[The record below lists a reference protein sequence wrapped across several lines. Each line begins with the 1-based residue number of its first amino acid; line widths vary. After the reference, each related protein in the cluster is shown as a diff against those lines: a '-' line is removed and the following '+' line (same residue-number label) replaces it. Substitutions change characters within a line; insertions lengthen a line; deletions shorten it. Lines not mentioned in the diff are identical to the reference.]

1 MLHVNEN
8 YSKIKPTYLFAEIAH
23 RVAAHQQAHPD
34 AKIIRLGI
42 GDVTEPLCPAV
53 IEAMHKAV
61 DDEAGKGEKFY
72 GYGPEQGYAFLR
84 DKIAAVDFQ
93 ERGIDIKADEILV
106 SDGAKCDC
114 GNIQELFAGDV
125 RIAVG
130 DPVYPVYVDTNV
142 MAGRHDIT
150 LLPCTAAN
158 GFVPGPEALITDAT
172 DGGSGAPEPRPA
184 EVDIVYLCY
193 PNNPTGAVA
202 TKAQLQKWVDWAN
215 ANRKLILFDAAYEAF
230 IRTPGIPH
238 SIYECEG
245 ARKCAIE
252 FRSFSKTAGFTGIRC
267 GYTVVPSDVVAYDA
281 AGNAVPLKPMWTRR
295 QTTKFNG
302 ASYITQR
309 GAEAVYSPE
318 GRAQTKATIDFYLE
332 NGRLMKEALIAAG
345 YEVTGGGD
353 SPYLWVNVKG
363 DSWAFF
369 DRLLKEANVVTTPG
383 AGFGKAGE
391 GYIRI
396 SSFNSRANVLEAI
409 ERLKTVLAR

>member
-8 YSKIKPTYLFAEIAH
+8 YSKIKASYLFTEIAH
-23 RVAAHQQAHPD
+23 RVSAHQAANPD

-42 GDVTEPLCPAV
+42 GDVTEPLAPAV

-61 DDEAGKGEKFY
+61 DDVASRSTFY

-84 DKIAAVDFQ
+84 DKVAAIDFA
-93 ERGIDIKADEILV
+93 ERGVDIASDEIFI

-114 GNIQELFAGDV
+114 GNIQELFGNDV
-125 RIAVG
+125 KIAVG

-142 MAGRHDIT
+142 MAGRTGANENGRYANLTYLTCD
-150 LLPCTAAN
+150 ASN
-158 GFVPGPEALITDAT
+158 GFVPSPESAN
-172 DGGSGAPEPRPA
+172 GC
-184 EVDIVYLCY
+184 DIVYLCY

-202 TKAQLQKWVDWAN
+202 TKEQLQAWVDWAN
-215 ANRKLILFDAAYEAF
+215 ANKALILFDAAYEAF
-230 IRTPGIPH
+230 IRTPSIPH

-245 ARKCAIE
+245 AKKCAIE

-267 GYTVVPSDVVAYDA
+267 GYTVVPKGLVAYA
-281 AGNAVPLKPMWTRR
+281 ADGTPVELRAMWMRR

-318 GRAQTKATIDFYLE
+318 GREQCRKIIDFYLE
-332 NGRLMKEALIAAG
+332 NGRLMKEAIESLG
-345 YEVTGGGD
+345 YSVTGGGD
-353 SPYLWVNVKG
+353 SPYLWVDAKG
-363 DSWAFF
+363 GSWDIF
-369 DRLLKEANVVTTPG
+369 DKLLKEANIVTTPG
-383 AGFGKAGE
+383 AGFGAAGE

-396 SSFNSRANVLEAI
+396 SSFNSRENVLEAI
-409 ERLKTVLAR
+409 ERLKGVL

>member
-8 YSKIKPTYLFAEIAH
+8 YSKIQASYLFTEIAH
-23 RVAAHQQAHPD
+23 RVSAHQQANPD

-42 GDVTEPLCPAV
+42 GDVTEPLAPAV
-53 IEAMHKAV
+53 VEAMHKAV
-61 DDEAGKGEKFY
+61 DDEAGRKDFH

-84 DKIAAVDFQ
+84 EKVAKVDFQ
-93 ERGIDIKADEILV
+93 DRGIDIAADEIFI

-114 GNIQELFAGDV
+114 GNIQELFGADV

-142 MAGRHDIT
+142 MAGRTGRSENGRYPGLTYLTCD
-150 LLPCTAAN
+150 ASN
-158 GFVPGPEALITDAT
+158 GFVPGPESAAGCD
-172 DGGSGAPEPRPA
+172 
-184 EVDIVYLCY
+184 VVYLCY

-202 TKAQLQKWVDWAN
+202 TKDQLQKWVDWAN
-215 ANRKLILFDAAYEAF
+215 ANKALILFDAAYEAF

-238 SIYECEG
+238 SIFECAG
-245 ARKCAIE
+245 AKTCAIE
-252 FRSFSKTAGFTGIRC
+252 FRSYSKTAGFTGIRC
-267 GYTVVPSDVVAYDA
+267 GYTVVPKGLVAYA
-281 AGNAVPLKPMWTRR
+281 ADGTPVELRPMWTRR

-309 GAEAVYSPE
+309 GAEAIYSPE
-318 GRAQTKATIDFYLE
+318 GQAQCKATIDFYLG
-332 NGRLMKEALIAAG
+332 NAKLIREALAAAG
-345 YEVTGGGD
+345 YTVTGGVD
-353 SPYLWVNVKG
+353 SPYIWVDVKG

-396 SSFNSRANVLEAI
+396 SAFNSRENVLEAI
-409 ERLKTVLAR
+409 ERLKKVL

>member
-8 YSKIKPTYLFAEIAH
+8 YSKIKASYLFTEIAH
-23 RVAAHQQAHPD
+23 RVSAHQAANPD

-42 GDVTEPLCPAV
+42 GDVTEPLAPAV

-61 DDEAGKGEKFY
+61 DDVAGRSTFY

-84 DKIAAVDFQ
+84 EKVAAVDFA
-93 ERGIDIKADEILV
+93 ERGVDIAADEIFI

-114 GNIQELFAGDV
+114 GNIQELFGDDV
-125 RIAVG
+125 KIAVG

-142 MAGRHDIT
+142 MAGRTGLNENGRYANLTYLTCD
-150 LLPCTAAN
+150 ASN
-158 GFVPGPEALITDAT
+158 GFVPSPESAA
-172 DGGSGAPEPRPA
+172 GC
-184 EVDIVYLCY
+184 DIVYLCY

-202 TKAQLQKWVDWAN
+202 TKEQLQAWVDWAN
-215 ANRKLILFDAAYEAF
+215 ANKALILFDAAYEAF

-252 FRSFSKTAGFTGIRC
+252 FRSYSKTAGFTGIRC
-267 GYTVVPSDVVAYDA
+267 GYTVVPRDLVAYA
-281 AGNAVPLKPMWTRR
+281 ADGTPVELRPMWMRR

-318 GRAQTKATIDFYLE
+318 GREQCGRIIDFYLE
-332 NGRLMKEALIAAG
+332 NGRLMKEAIESLG
-345 YEVTGGGD
+345 YKVTGGGD
-353 SPYLWVNVKG
+353 SPYLWVDAKG
-363 DSWAFF
+363 GSWEIF
-369 DRLLKEANVVTTPG
+369 DRLLKEAAVVTTPG
-383 AGFGKAGE
+383 AGFGAAGE

-396 SSFNSRANVLEAI
+396 SSFNSRENVLEAI
-409 ERLKTVLAR
+409 ERLKGVL

>member
-8 YSKIKPTYLFAEIAH
+8 YSKIKASYLFTEIAH
-23 RVAAHQQAHPD
+23 RVSAHQAANPD

-42 GDVTEPLCPAV
+42 GDVTEPLAPAV

-61 DDEAGKGEKFY
+61 DDVADRSSFY

-84 DKIAAVDFQ
+84 DKVAAVDFA
-93 ERGIDIKADEILV
+93 ERGVDIASDEIFI

-114 GNIQELFAGDV
+114 GNIQELFGDDV
-125 RIAVG
+125 KIAVG

-142 MAGRHDIT
+142 MAGRT
-150 LLPCTAAN
+150 GANENGRYANLTYLTCNASN
-158 GFVPGPEALITDAT
+158 GFVPSPESAN
-172 DGGSGAPEPRPA
+172 GC
-184 EVDIVYLCY
+184 DIVYLCY

-202 TKAQLQKWVDWAN
+202 TKEQLQAWVDWAN
-215 ANRKLILFDAAYEAF
+215 ANKALILFDAAYEAF

-252 FRSFSKTAGFTGIRC
+252 FRSYSKTAGFTGIRC
-267 GYTVVPSDVVAYDA
+267 GYTVVPKGLVAYA
-281 AGNAVPLKPMWTRR
+281 ADGTPVELRAMWMRR

-318 GRAQTKATIDFYLE
+318 GREQCRKIIDFYLE
-332 NGRLMKEALIAAG
+332 NGRLMKEAIVSLG
-345 YEVTGGGD
+345 YSVTGGGD
-353 SPYLWVNVKG
+353 SPYLWVDAKG
-363 DSWAFF
+363 GSWDIF
-369 DRLLKEANVVTTPG
+369 DKLLKEANVVTTPG
-383 AGFGKAGE
+383 AGFGAAGE

-396 SSFNSRANVLEAI
+396 SSFNSRENVLEAI
-409 ERLKTVLAR
+409 ERLKGVL